1 MLTRRTST
9 RWTFANAVLWSSLA
23 LCAPAAAEPPRET
36 VTVVADDFERGRFGP
51 DWDATSGSD
60 VRVVHRPGEAAG
72 GDHYARVQGVGPGQ
86 GGLGATFANR
96 FRDPFATDFTIALD
110 VRIEPSEHRQFG
122 LILVATGAAPVAGQ
136 ATVNLRYEDGAWA
149 AYSDRWNVIE
159 PLGAIAPETWNRLV
173 VRGRNWGS
181 GTERTAVYDL
191 EVTDHRGETRRA
203 AGLRIYQ
210 GDPAAPDL
218 HGARS
223 FSLNDAFGDNRGFDV
238 DNVHVTAIGRTGILA
253 PKDPVAFSGVYPHL
267 AVANNTRSESG
278 IGAVVDW
285 AGKLWYM
292 TYPAH
297 FTAGSPDNLYSV
309 TPELAQRVHPRYPG
323 STNANRYLDASRGLM
338 FIGSAIVDAEGA
350 VRALPVAGEDS
361 LRGRLT
367 GTGPHLSDPDKVY
380 YMTMEEG
387 FYEVD
392 LSDLDARGVTT
403 LRIDGNV
410 GSGSDRHSGNLPGRH
425 GKGFYVAQGHVFYSN
440 NGDGGCLVEWD
451 GTGDPA
457 EADTWTLVD
466 RNKYNE
472 ITTRRGVAG
481 NDPGAADPVW
491 AVGWDHRS
499 VLLNVR
505 DAATGRWTRYRL
517 PKGSYTHDHEP
528 GHYVEWPRIRDV
540 GLSGGDLAMNEHGLL
555 YRFPAGFRP
564 ADTRGIVP
572 LGTFHKMI
580 VDYVAWDGRIV
591 LGCNDVS
598 PFAHPLYGWS
608 HSNLLF
614 LEKER
619 FEQYG
624 GRPMGFGGPWVRDA
638 VAAGEPSEA
647 FLVSGFAHRTL
658 HLAHTEAEPVDFTIE
673 VDPTGRGDWEQHAVV
688 TVEPAQAGSHHAGYR
703 AVLLPAEVDAQ
714 RLSENGGRRPAP
726 GGSMSDEPQPS
737 GTCPRFRL
745 DAPWLRVRTN
755 RDAAA
760 ATAYLHLTTPQ
771 RPADEAMTRSLAA
784 AGRPARR
791 SQGLLLTAS
800 APDFPLQFAADILGD
815 DGSVLE
821 TGFYRAQLDD
831 DLKLQVVPVDDP
843 EAEAGVRDRAATTQ
857 DFGVDDASVYID
869 RGGVRYR
876 LPRGSAAFD
885 TTTATG
891 RRRGIR
897 EVVTERAVMNIHGTF
912 YELPRDNSGGMRR
925 IRPITTHNLDIFDYV
940 SWRGMLVLS
949 GNLAGAAEDGH
960 YVASADGKVGLW
972 FGNVDDLWRFGPPRG
987 EGGPWMQT
995 PVEAGKPSD
1004 PYLMYGYDRKSL
1016 ALSHEGKEEID
1027 VRIEVDVLGDNR
1039 WETFD
1044 RVAVGP
1050 GGTVRYDFPDGY
1062 SAHWVRLAT
1071 DHDTTATAQFTY
1083 TTSGDSR

>member
-1 MLTRRTST
+1 MLTRQTVT
-9 RWTFANAVLWSSLA
+9 LFALAAAA
-23 LCAPAAAEPPRET
+23 LCLERASYASAAAEPSHET
-36 VTVVADDFERGRFGP
+36 VTVVADDFERGRFSA
-51 DWDATSGSD
+51 DWDAATGSD
-60 VRVVHRPGEAAG
+60 VRVVHQPGEASGG
-72 GDHYARVQGVGPGQ
+72 GDHYARVQGVASGQ

-110 VRIEPSEHRQFG
+110 VRLEPSEHRQFG

-149 AYSDRWNVIE
+149 AYSNRWNVIE
-159 PLGAIAPETWNRLV
+159 ELGVLTPGTWNRLV

-181 GTERTAVYDL
+181 GEPGTAAYDV

-203 AGLRIYQ
+203 PGLRIYQ
-210 GDPAAPDL
+210 GDSAAPDL

-238 DNVHVTAIGRTGILA
+238 DNVHVTATGRTGVLA
-253 PKDPVAFSGVYPHL
+253 PKNPVAFSGIYPHL
-267 AVANNTRSESG
+267 AVANNTTSESG
-278 IGAVVDW
+278 IGAVMDW
-285 AGKLWYM
+285 VGKLWYM

-309 TPELAQRVHPRYPG
+309 TPELVQRVHPRYPG

-338 FIGSAIVDAEGA
+338 FIGSAIVDAEGV

-367 GTGPHLSDPDKVY
+367 GTGPHLSDPDKLY

-392 LSDLDARGVTT
+392 LSDLDAPVVTT
-403 LRIDGNV
+403 LRVDGNV
-410 GSGSDRHSGNLPGRH
+410 GRGSDRHSGNLPGRH
-425 GKGFYVAQGHVFYSN
+425 GKGFSVAQGHVFFSN

-457 EADTWTLVD
+457 EADAWTLVD

-481 NDPGAADPVW
+481 NDPHADDPVW

-499 VLLNVR
+499 VLLNMR

-517 PKGSYTHDHEP
+517 PKGSYTHDQEP
-528 GHYVEWPRIRDV
+528 GYYVEWPRIRDV

-555 YRFPAGFRP
+555 YRFPAAFSP
-564 ADTRGIVP
+564 ADTGGIVP
-572 LGTFHKMI
+572 VATFHKMI
-580 VDYVAWDGRIV
+580 VDYVEWNGRIV

-614 LEKER
+614 LEKEQ
-619 FEQYG
+619 FPQYG

-647 FLVSGFAHRTL
+647 FLVTGFTHRTL

-673 VDPTGRGDWEQHAVV
+673 IDPTGRGDWKEHAAV
-688 TVEPAQAGSHHAGYR
+688 TIQPAEAGSDHTGYR
-703 AVLLPAEVDAQ
+703 AVLLPAA
-714 RLSENGGRRPAP
+714 LN
-726 GGSMSDEPQPS
+726 
-737 GTCPRFRL
+737 
-745 DAPWLRVRTN
+745 APWLRLRVN
-755 RDAAA
+755 RDVAA

-771 RPADEAMTRSLAA
+771 RPADETMTRSLAVA
-784 AGRPARR
+784 DRPALR

-800 APDFPLQFAADILGD
+800 SPDFPLQFAAEIVGD
-815 DGSVLE
+815 DSSVLE
-821 TGFYRAQLDD
+821 TGFYCAQLDD
-831 DLKLQVVPVDDP
+831 ELRLQVVPVDDP
-843 EAEAGVRDRAATTQ
+843 EAEADVRARAATTQ
-857 DFGVDDASVYID
+857 DFGVDNASVYID

-876 LPRGSAAFD
+876 LPRGNAAFD
-885 TTTATG
+885 TPTAAG
-891 RRRGIR
+891 WRRGIR

-912 YELPRDNSGGMRR
+912 YELPRENSGGMRR
-925 IRPITTHNLDIFDYV
+925 IRPITTHNQDIFDYV

-949 GNLAGAAEDGH
+949 GNLAGAAEDRH
-960 YVASADGKVGLW
+960 YVASTDGKVGLW

-987 EGGPWMQT
+987 EGGPWLQT

-1004 PYLMYGYDRKSL
+1004 PYLMYGYDRKRL
-1016 ALSHEGKEEID
+1016 ALSHKGKQEVG

-1044 RVAVGP
+1044 RVTVGP
-1050 GGTVRYDFPDGY
+1050 AETVRYDLPDGY
-1062 SAHWVRLAT
+1062 SAHWVRLTT
-1071 DHDTTATAQFTY
+1071 DRDATATAQFTY
-1083 TTSGDSR
+1083 TAEDAPRPAPPVSTGDPN